1 MIAEL
6 RAALKLDLETGSDGA
21 ATPIG
26 VPVHDP
32 YPGRV
37 VAPCAVLG
45 MEPAGYIVGGQTFC
59 REFEV
64 RMTVVLLVSRSEH
77 YLDEL
82 EKLIEIVLENTADW
96 GMTGVDAPGSL
107 VESGMELLGTTVHL
121 SKMAKLIEGA

>member
-6 RAALKLDLETGSDGA
+6 RAQLKHDLETGSDGA
-21 ATPIG
+21 ATPLG

-45 MEPAGYIVGGQTFC
+45 MEPAGYVVGGQTFC

-64 RMTVVLLVSRSEH
+64 RFTVALLVARSET
-77 YLDEL
+77 YLAEL
-82 EKLIEIVLENTADW
+82 ERLIEIVLENTADW
-96 GMTGVDAPGSL
+96 GMTGVDAPGTL
-107 VESGMELLGTTVHL
+107 MESGMELLGTTVHL
-121 SKMAKLIEGA
+121 SKLAKLGG

>member
-6 RAALKLDLETGSDGA
+6 RAALKHDLETGSDGA

-26 VPVHDP
+26 VTVYDP

-45 MEPAGYIVGGQTFC
+45 MEGAGYIAGGQTFC
-59 REFEV
+59 DYLVNF
-64 RMTVVLLVSRSEH
+64 TVVLLVARSEN
-77 YLDEL
+77 YLAEL
-82 EKLIEIVLENTADW
+82 ETLIERVLMNTRDW
-96 GMTGVDAPGSL
+96 GLTGVDEPGTL

-121 SKMAKLIEGA
+121 SKLAKLGG